1 MINRALTKQLLKV
14 SKTFGVVSVTG
25 PRQSGKTTLVKLVFP
40 NHQYVNLE
48 NLRDLDRVKSDP
60 LEFINSIKTGVIIDE
75 IQRFPELLSY
85 IQISIDENF
94 TAGKFIITGSQNLL
108 LLDKVS
114 QSLAGR
120 VAIIKLYPFSMEE
133 LNKVNLSS
141 NSYIEQLHKGF
152 YPAIYDKKQEPTTF
166 YSNYINTYV
175 ERDVRSIQ
183 NIGDLSVFTKFLQI
197 LASRIGQL
205 LNLSDIS
212 AQLGV
217 SHKTISSWISV
228 LEASYIIFT
237 LEPYYKNYGKR
248 VIKSPKVYFV
258 DVGLATSLLRLDN
271 ENEIKNY
278 YALGSLFEN
287 LIVLEIYKNIINHL
301 SSSKLY
307 FFRDKHGMEIDLLVD
322 KGSQIEPIEIKSSS
336 SFNSDFL
343 SGIKYF
349 NELTKPKVSTGTLIY
364 SGETSWDI
372 QNIKILNYKD
382 ILKIKL

>member
-133 LNKVNLSS
+133 LDKANLSKTT
-141 NSYIEQLHKGF
+141 YIEQIRNGF

-197 LASRIGQL
+197 LVMLFFLIEE
-205 LNLSDIS
+205 
-212 AQLGV
+212 
-217 SHKTISSWISV
+217 V
-228 LEASYIIFT
+228 L
-237 LEPYYKNYGKR
+237 
-248 VIKSPKVYFV
+248 
-258 DVGLATSLLRLDN
+258 
-271 ENEIKNY
+271 
-278 YALGSLFEN
+278 
-287 LIVLEIYKNIINHL
+287 
-301 SSSKLY
+301 
-307 FFRDKHGMEIDLLVD
+307 
-322 KGSQIEPIEIKSSS
+322 
-336 SFNSDFL
+336 
-343 SGIKYF
+343 
-349 NELTKPKVSTGTLIY
+349 
-364 SGETSWDI
+364 
-372 QNIKILNYKD
+372 
-382 ILKIKL
+382 